1 MGAGRTKQFDVSN
14 MTEQCRA
21 SRKREFLLQE
31 QIDKFEE
38 AADGINAD
46 MALAE
51 KALKVR
57 RCFVGEGVNLTEGRE

>member
-1 MGAGRTKQFDVSN
+1 MMWTG
-14 MTEQCRA
+14 CRKCW
-21 SRKREFLLQE
+21 SICILLQE

-57 RCFVGEGVNLTEGRE
+57 ETDERRLTWFECKLHW